1 MGQWCKYIHWYSKVA
16 LSPDVTLE
24 DFFDA
29 PIVKDRWRILAL
41 DQEMVRFG
49 HLWPLYDMVSDKGLD
64 PKVPILDSALRKE
77 FGCMGDVMAVLS
89 WYWL

>member
-1 MGQWCKYIHWYSKVA
+1 
-16 LSPDVTLE
+16 
-24 DFFDA
+24 
-29 PIVKDRWRILAL
+29 
-41 DQEMVRFG
+41 MVRFG

-89 WYWL
+89 WYWLRD